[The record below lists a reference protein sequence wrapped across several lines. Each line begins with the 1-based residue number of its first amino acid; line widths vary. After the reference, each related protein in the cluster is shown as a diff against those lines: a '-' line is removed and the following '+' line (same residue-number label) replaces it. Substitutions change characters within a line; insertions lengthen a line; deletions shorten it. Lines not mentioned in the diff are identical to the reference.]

1 MDKLGLEKNG
11 NYKNSH
17 ISKRIKTFRNKII
30 ALDIK
35 DHNEC

>member
-1 MDKLGLEKNG
+1 MG
-11 NYKNSH
+11 
-17 ISKRIKTFRNKII
+17 IIRIAIFQRESNKTFRNKII